1 MALRRPERLRW
12 QRFGRVVAC
21 GVVAAGVAVLGATV
35 AISEQGCAKDAP
47 QPSSP
52 SPIVVGVS
60 LGLTN
65 DLGSFTAP
73 LRDAVRV
80 AEGEINAGG
89 GLLGRPIQFDVVDDR
104 SDEGDGVKR
113 VIQDFANRN
122 VVAVIGPVSSG
133 QVKATQDILSSK
145 QIIQIT
151 PAATS
156 VELTDVQPQSNRF
169 LFRTTPADD
178 FQGAAVIL
186 FATKT
191 PRGLGDAG
199 VSATDAG
206 VPSTCNRLAIVYLDN
221 SYGQSMTKVIAD
233 NFPKRGAGR
242 VIVSQNKIPLEAAA
256 SYQDKVDPIIKSDPE
271 CLALIAYEKAAAQ
284 FIKDFKAHPGYA
296 ALAQKGFFFIGTDGV
311 YTQGFL
317 EESRTDRADDTSPSA
332 AEGVF
337 GTNPDTQP
345 GTTDY
350 NAFRTLYASYFPLK
364 PTDDA
369 PPFAANTFDSAILIA
384 FAIQK
389 VGNVEDRAAIR
400 DALKEVS
407 RPGGRPISPSEI
419 ADGLRELREGRDID
433 YKGASGNVN
442 FADNGNVTAG
452 FIIWEAARD
461 TSNRVV
467 YRTVARFDSDQL
479 MEQIQ

>member
-206 VPSTCNRLAIVYLDN
+206 GPVDLQPVGHRLPRQLVWAVDDQGHRRQLPE
-221 SYGQSMTKVIAD
+221 AW
-233 NFPKRGAGR
+233 RGPR
-242 VIVSQNKIPLEAAA
+242 DREPE
-256 SYQDKVDPIIKSDPE
+256 QDP
-271 CLALIAYEKAAAQ
+271 AR
-284 FIKDFKAHPGYA
+284 
-296 ALAQKGFFFIGTDGV
+296 
-311 YTQGFL
+311 
-317 EESRTDRADDTSPSA
+317 SRR
-332 AEGVF
+332 
-337 GTNPDTQP
+337 Q
-345 GTTDY
+345 
-350 NAFRTLYASYFPLK
+350 L
-364 PTDDA
+364 
-369 PPFAANTFDSAILIA
+369 
-384 FAIQK
+384 
-389 VGNVEDRAAIR
+389 
-400 DALKEVS
+400 
-407 RPGGRPISPSEI
+407 
-419 ADGLRELREGRDID
+419 
-433 YKGASGNVN
+433 SG
-442 FADNGNVTAG
+442 
-452 FIIWEAARD
+452 
-461 TSNRVV
+461 
-467 YRTVARFDSDQL
+467 
-479 MEQIQ
+479 